1 MSQAYYRKWRPLG
14 WDEVIGQEH
23 VVRTL
28 RNAVGQGNIAHAYLF
43 SGPRGTGKTTTARI
57 IAKAANCLEEDLT
70 QRPCN
75 QCENCLAVNQGRF
88 LDLIEIDAASNTS
101 VDDVRDLR
109 EKINFSPSLGKFK
122 VYIIDE
128 VHMLSNAAFNAL
140 LKTLE
145 EPPTHAIFVLATTEV
160 YKIPATVLSRCQR
173 HEFRRIP
180 LNFIQAQ
187 LKEIAEAEGIK
198 IEPAALT
205 AIARQA
211 TGSMRDA
218 VSLLDQLAS
227 TGSDVTLDLTQ
238 QVLGTAASLSV
249 MDLIEAILQ
258 EKTGT
263 GIAII
268 NRALDGGSDP
278 RQLGRQM
285 VDTLRA
291 VLMVKMGNADQVEST
306 TEEAQKL
313 KEFSNRFD
321 LQRLLF
327 AIRSF
332 DQAAQHTNVGWQP
345 GLQLELALARAIET
359 KDEDQPAESKKKAEK
374 EHSLPVQSKP
384 VSRAASETPIKQ
396 SHPSTHK
403 TEPAVQMKPE
413 TSPKDISSPEKS
425 QEDTPV
431 LQSTGSGGAE
441 SIKEKWREIRYKAKE
456 ISPET
461 GALLNSC
468 RTMDVIKGKLVLGFT
483 GELLCSKMEN
493 GRNLDHARE
502 AVKAVTG
509 ADLPIECRV
518 AGENDV
524 SHTADPDVEKG
535 GMVGA
540 ALSLGA
546 KITKKEKTD
555 E

>member
-1 MSQAYYRKWRPLG
+1 
-14 WDEVIGQEH
+14 
-23 VVRTL
+23 
-28 RNAVGQGNIAHAYLF
+28 
-43 SGPRGTGKTTTARI
+43 
-57 IAKAANCLEEDLT
+57 
-70 QRPCN
+70 
-75 QCENCLAVNQGRF
+75 
-88 LDLIEIDAASNTS
+88 
-101 VDDVRDLR
+101 
-109 EKINFSPSLGKFK
+109 
-122 VYIIDE
+122 
-128 VHMLSNAAFNAL
+128 
-140 LKTLE
+140 
-145 EPPTHAIFVLATTEV
+145 
-160 YKIPATVLSRCQR
+160 VLSRCQR

-187 LKEIAEAEGIK
+187 LKEIAEKEGIHV
-198 IEPAALT
+198 EPAALT

-227 TGSDVTLDLTQ
+227 TGSDVTLELTQ

-263 GIAII
+263 GMAII

-291 VLMVKMGNADQVEST
+291 ILMVKMGNADQLEAT

-313 KEFSNRFD
+313 KEFSSRID
-321 LQRLLF
+321 LQRLLA

-345 GLQLELALARAIET
+345 GLQLELALARAIEMET
-359 KDEDQPAESKKKAEK
+359 DVKTAEPKKQTEK
-374 EHSLPVQSKP
+374 ERPLPAQAKP
-384 VSRAASETPIKQ
+384 TRQAASETPTQQIR
-396 SHPSTHK
+396 PSTQK
-403 TEPAVQMKPE
+403 PEVAVQKKSETPLHE
-413 TSPKDISSPEKS
+413 TSSVEKPRNDAPTA
-425 QEDTPV
+425 EPG
-431 LQSTGSGGAE
+431 GSGGADA
-441 SIKEKWREIRYKAKE
+441 IKEKWREIRYKAKE

-468 RTMDVIKGKLVLGFT
+468 RTMEVIKGKLVLSFSGQM
-483 GELLCSKMEN
+483 LCSKMEN
-493 GRNLDHARE
+493 GRNLDNARE

-518 AGENDV
+518 AGENDTG
-524 SHTADPDVEKG
+524 HAADPDVEKG